1 MGPRSPDVNKA
12 AALSGG
18 HGTVRVPLLVERA
31 LLQDVP
37 ALVAAMMAEGL
48 DSAEVCAAR
57 PAWRVPHAA
66 QVGTAWCM
74 QAAGCS
80 PAERSAPQHR
90 HGARG
95 TCHRASQ
102 PCPRS
107 ALYLGSRQT
116 PGTAPRARGRSHA
129 PDARPQAEQA
139 AYLSIGGQHV
149 DSPAAW
155 ALYMGLTG
163 SPAEPL
169 AVVHLQFREPEA
181 ALGACAPAGVCPPAQ
196 AGTWA
201 DELALRA
208 LATAYGRVVIAVRPW
223 ALLCQGAPP

>member
-66 QVGTAWCM
+66 QVGSAWCM

-80 PAERSAPQHR
+80 PAERFALQRR

-107 ALYLGSRQT
+107 ALYLYSSHPRDLPLRPRSLA
-116 PGTAPRARGRSHA
+116 PG
-129 PDARPQAEQA
+129 ARPQAEQA
-139 AYLSIGGQHV
+139 AYLSVGGRHV
-149 DSPAAW
+149 DSPATW
-155 ALYMGLTG
+155 AEFMGLTG

-169 AVVHLQFREPEA
+169 AIAYLLFREPEA